1 MNDFFLIFTP
11 LVEVLLIMQCL
22 EITSR
27 KKIRPDK
34 YVVGLILLDVVLS
47 GGINLCLIPR
57 AFYFLLPLIMFVFCY
72 RISGFVMTITVTR
85 YILTFAIV
93 ASIEAGAAFIISKL
107 TNQSGGAAGN
117 FAACTL
123 AFLIGIILNRVI
135 HLIEKE
141 RLLAGNRLI
150 ILLAFACGL
159 IPWIVVVRFIF
170 GGHNIETTDMLI
182 FILAA
187 IMLICLYRL
196 LWANNEIAR
205 KNYELEVQRIYGG
218 AYEELLQEVRRK
230 QHDYKN
236 QLGAIHS
243 MHLVANS
250 LEELASMQ
258 KEYMEELQSDSK
270 YDSILSKCDN
280 AILAGYLYYRCIS
293 CQNEGVE
300 VDYDILV
307 EQAKCGMA
315 VHEIIEILGILI
327 DNACENFTGE
337 QQGEKRIHLS
347 FQEEEENIMFSV
359 ANPAKHK
366 NFSEIGD
373 MFEQGY
379 SSKGENRGI
388 GLARVRELVNQR
400 GAELKVANVSH
411 GGINWLEFTIELE
424 KKKD

>member
-1 MNDFFLIFTP
+1 MDDLLIIITP
-11 LVEVLLIMQCL
+11 LVEMFLIIQCM
-22 EITSR
+22 EITFR
-27 KKIRPDK
+27 KKIQPDK
-34 YVVGLILLDVVLS
+34 YVVGVILLNLVIS
-47 GGINLCLIPR
+47 GGINIGLIPTV
-57 AFYFLLPLIMFVFCY
+57 FYFLLPVIMFVFCY
-72 RISGFVMTITVTR
+72 RISGFVMKITLPR
-85 YILTFAIV
+85 YLLTFAIV
-93 ASIEAGAAFIISKL
+93 ASIEAGAAFIISKS
-107 TNQSGGAAGN
+107 TNQSGGTVGN

-135 HLIEKE
+135 DLIEKR
-141 RLLAGNRLI
+141 RLLTGNRLI

-159 IPWIVVVRFIF
+159 IPWIVTVRFVLL
-170 GGHNIETTDMLI
+170 GHNIETTDVLI

-270 YDSILSKCDN
+270 YDSILTKCDN

-293 CQNEGVE
+293 CQSAGVE
-300 VDYDILV
+300 VDYDIQV
-307 EQAKCGMA
+307 GQAKCSFA
-315 VHEIIEILGILI
+315 PHEIIEILGILI
-327 DNACENFTGE
+327 DNACENFVTE
-337 QQGEKRIHLS
+337 QQSEKCIKLN
-347 FQEEEENIMFSV
+347 FKEEEENIIFSV

-366 NFSEIGD
+366 NFSEIGN
-373 MFEQGY
+373 MFKSGY

-388 GLARVRELVNQR
+388 GLARARTLVNQR
-400 GAELKVANVSH
+400 GAELKVANVSYH
-411 GGINWLEFTIELE
+411 ETNWLEFTVELE
-424 KKKD
+424 KKNV

>member
-1 MNDFFLIFTP
+1 M
-11 LVEVLLIMQCL
+11 
-22 EITSR
+22 
-27 KKIRPDK
+27 
-34 YVVGLILLDVVLS
+34 LDVVIS
-47 GGINLCLIPR
+47 WGITLQLIPR
-57 AFYFLLPLIMFVFCY
+57 AFYFLLPVIMFVFCY
-72 RISGFVMTITVTR
+72 RISGFVLKITLMR

-93 ASIEAGAAFIISKL
+93 ASIEVGAAFIISKIINL
-107 TNQSGGAAGN
+107 SGVVVKN

-123 AFLIGIILNRVI
+123 AFLIGVILNRVI
-135 HLIEKE
+135 DLIEKKQ
-141 RLLAGNRLI
+141 LLTGNRLI

-159 IPWIVVVRFIF
+159 IPWIVTVRFIF
-170 GGHNIETTDMLI
+170 FGDNIDVTDLLI

-258 KEYMEELQSDSK
+258 KDYVDGLQADSK
-270 YDSILSKCDN
+270 YDSILTKCDN
-280 AILAGYLYYRCIS
+280 AVLAGYLYYRCIS

-307 EQAKCGMA
+307 GQAKCSMA

-337 QQGEKRIHLS
+337 QRGEKRIYLS

-366 NFSEIGD
+366 NFAEIGD
-373 MFEQGY
+373 MFKQGY
-379 SSKGENRGI
+379 SSKGKNRGI

-424 KKKD
+424 KKKRLV